1 MADDVG
7 WSNPSCY
14 HNGLMSSRTP
24 NIDKI
29 AKEGMR
35 LTDYYAQPS
44 CTAGRGAFLTGQ
56 FPVRNGMHTVGLP
69 GDEKRLSDSDPT
81 VAMLLKK
88 MGYAT
93 GQF

>member
-1 MADDVG
+1 MRTLTRFLLLLVCGVTTHSLVSCPQASAQDRPNIVFIMADDVG

-35 LTDYYAQPS
+35 LTDY
-44 CTAGRGAFLTGQ
+44 
-56 FPVRNGMHTVGLP
+56 
-69 GDEKRLSDSDPT
+69 
-81 VAMLLKK
+81 
-88 MGYAT
+88 
-93 GQF
+93 